1 MRVLE
6 SVSQFQMTSDNLETL
21 DTFTTKQ
28 DVTVTSLMAQMETLS
43 LDGA

>member
-1 MRVLE
+1 
-6 SVSQFQMTSDNLETL
+6 MTSDNLETL

-43 LDGA
+43 LDGAQKDIIIASQAD